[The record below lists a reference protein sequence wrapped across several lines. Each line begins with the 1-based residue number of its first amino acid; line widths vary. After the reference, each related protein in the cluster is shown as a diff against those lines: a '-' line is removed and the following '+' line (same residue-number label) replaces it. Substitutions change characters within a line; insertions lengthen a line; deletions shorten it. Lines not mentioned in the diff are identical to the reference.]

1 LRHRNKTDRALVE
14 AVHQPREIQKRP
26 AQAIH
31 LIYND
36 AIDVVGVDIFEQ
48 LLESRAVEISA
59 GKAAVI
65 IMSGDQG
72 PAQML
77 LAFDIRFA
85 GLTLGVQ

>member
-1 LRHRNKTDRALVE
+1 
-14 AVHQPREIQKRP
+14 
-26 AQAIH
+26 
-31 LIYND
+31 
-36 AIDVVGVDIFEQ
+36 VGVDIFEQ